1 MQIQLKQVE
10 IIAALRQYVEAKGI
24 SLAGKTVDI
33 AFTAGR
39 KEGGLTADISIE
51 DHDIPG
57 LAVGDVEENAVPG
70 LVLVTKASEPVPEVT
85 AVEAAPAAEV
95 AGEAPKATSLFS

>member
-10 IIAALRQYVEAKGI
+10 IIAALRQYVQAKGI
-24 SLAGKTVDI
+24 NLDGKTVDI

-51 DHDIPG
+51 DQEIPG
-57 LAVGDVEENAVPG
+57 TAVGDPVEAPVPG
-70 LVLVTKASEPVPEVT
+70 LVLVTKAEPVPEVLT
-85 AVEAAPAAEV
+85 AEAAPVAEV
-95 AGEAPKATSLFS
+95 VAEAPKAASLFS